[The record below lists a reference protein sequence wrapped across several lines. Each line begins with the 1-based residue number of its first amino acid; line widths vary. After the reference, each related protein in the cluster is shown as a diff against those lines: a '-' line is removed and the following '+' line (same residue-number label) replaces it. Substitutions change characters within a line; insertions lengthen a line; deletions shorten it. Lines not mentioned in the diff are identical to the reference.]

1 MRLIAAEGTVE
12 ELVEFQARTGLFDE
26 AGLQALAPT
35 DSEGEDAEPDHPQRL
50 AWQEFVDKHAEGS
63 QYQEHIVEFVRTCTG
78 RWPEEVEVRL
88 GQNKSVWLR
97 LHRRGVSRGGDV
109 YVNTSSARSNH
120 RVPAER
126 ADSYQHA
133 YRRDAKG
140 DWKVS
145 VNLTSPEAV
154 EDAVELAREALQLD
168 D

>member
-26 AGLQALAPT
+26 AGLQALTPT
-35 DSEGEDAEPDHPQRL
+35 EGGGEDGEVDGPQRL
-50 AWQEFVDKHAEGS
+50 AWERFVDEHAGDS
-63 QYQEHIVEFVRTCTG
+63 QYREHIVEFVRTCTDE
-78 RWPEEVEVRL
+78 WPEQVEVRL
-88 GQNKSVWLR
+88 GQNNSVWLR

-109 YVNTSSARSNH
+109 YVNASSARSNH

-133 YRRDAKG
+133 YRRDAEG
-140 DWKVS
+140 AWQVS

-154 EDAVELAREALQLD
+154 RDAVELAREALQLGD
-168 D
+168 